1 MKQKLKST
9 SIFIL
14 ICALITLLINANQ
27 KKTFLFGEEA
37 VAKIMSIKSLEKDN
51 SSVKKQQVTFA
62 VQDKLFTTNIP
73 YHSTN
78 HLNLAQPIK
87 IVKDR
92 ANTTFVLDPLEVKE
106 ELLISL
112 FLLLIAIYFWIKA
125 YRLH

>member
-27 KKTFLFGEEA
+27 KKTFLFGEQV
-37 VAKIMSIKSLEKDN
+37 VAKVMSIKSLEEDN
-51 SSVKKQQVTFA
+51 SSVKKQQVTFT

-78 HLNLAQPIK
+78 RLNLAQPIK
-87 IVKDR
+87 IVKDQ
-92 ANTTFVLDPLEVKE
+92 ANTTFVLDPLEIKE

-112 FLLLIAIYFWIKA
+112 FLLLIAMYFWIKA